1 MNIKLFFQ
9 IILGAFGL
17 ISIVYATT
25 EPNNT
30 GAIVGIFGI
39 ILIAILLAITL

>member
-9 IILGAFGL
+9 IILGAFGT

-25 EPNNT
+25 EPNST
-30 GAIVGIFGI
+30 GFVFGAIGI
-39 ILIAILLAITL
+39 ILIALFLAISL